1 MNALSSMV
9 ELYSGMPVS
18 PNKPIVGYNV
28 FRHESGIHVNAMLKK
43 YETYE
48 PFPRKQLAENV
59 SLYLVNIQAEH

>member
-28 FRHESGIHVNAMLKK
+28 FRHELEFRKCHVK
-43 YETYE
+43 E
-48 PFPRKQLAENV
+48 
-59 SLYLVNIQAEH
+59 I